1 MVDMILDNIVIVGAV
16 AGACLLCV
24 LILVGQFSRAKKLS
38 IELNAL
44 EEIYKPVTMLNEE
57 HERWLNRYKTL
68 QKKYQNNR
76 TKLANYKQMLYNNDL
91 SIGTVDNELYQIKKT
106 TEDLAELLNDADK
119 LKTKLKEM
127 VQNKTAC
134 SSGYSDNFTVNG
146 KRSEAKKLF
155 NREVKLRLR
164 AIDNEFKA
172 AAAQA
177 QWFNINRLIKNLN
190 DTFVQINK
198 SGEITKTKIN
208 QAYFKL
214 KMDEFIT
221 NYTIKILKQE
231 IKDNEREEARLK
243 REAER
248 EEKKITAA
256 IIKAEKTRKIMEK
269 LVQEELSKLDSATD
283 EQKALLALHQ
293 EELNLLKQREQRAKS
308 LAQTTR
314 AGYVYVISNT
324 KSFGEGVCKIGMTR
338 RADPN
343 ERIKELGDASVPE
356 LFDIHAFIY
365 TTDAPELE
373 SYIHKQLDEKRVN
386 LVNRRKEFFIV
397 SPNQV
402 MDIVHSYSGNIEI
415 IFDDTQSQNKE
426 RVV

>member
-1 MVDMILDNIVIVGAV
+1 M
-16 AGACLLCV
+16 
-24 LILVGQFSRAKKLS
+24 K
-38 IELNAL
+38 
-44 EEIYKPVTMLNEE
+44 
-57 HERWLNRYKTL
+57 
-68 QKKYQNNR
+68 
-76 TKLANYKQMLYNNDL
+76 
-91 SIGTVDNELYQIKKT
+91 
-106 TEDLAELLNDADK
+106 
-119 LKTKLKEM
+119 
-127 VQNKTAC
+127 
-134 SSGYSDNFTVNG
+134 
-146 KRSEAKKLF
+146 
-155 NREVKLRLR
+155 
-164 AIDNEFKA
+164 
-172 AAAQA
+172 
-177 QWFNINRLIKNLN
+177 
-190 DTFVQINK
+190 
-198 SGEITKTKIN
+198 
-208 QAYFKL
+208 
-214 KMDEFIT
+214 
-221 NYTIKILKQE
+221 
-231 IKDNEREEARLK
+231 EEARLK

-402 MDIVHSYSGNIEI
+402 VDIVHSYSGNIEI

>member
-1 MVDMILDNIVIVGAV
+1 MVDMILDNIVIVGPV

-24 LILVGQFSRAKKLS
+24 LILVRQFSRAKKLS

-214 KMDEFIT
+214 KIDEFTT

-231 IKDNEREEARLK
+231 IKDNERG
-243 REAER
+243 
-248 EEKKITAA
+248 
-256 IIKAEKTRKIMEK
+256 
-269 LVQEELSKLDSATD
+269 S
-283 EQKALLALHQ
+283 
-293 EELNLLKQREQRAKS
+293 
-308 LAQTTR
+308 
-314 AGYVYVISNT
+314 
-324 KSFGEGVCKIGMTR
+324 
-338 RADPN
+338 
-343 ERIKELGDASVPE
+343 
-356 LFDIHAFIY
+356 
-365 TTDAPELE
+365 
-373 SYIHKQLDEKRVN
+373 
-386 LVNRRKEFFIV
+386 
-397 SPNQV
+397 
-402 MDIVHSYSGNIEI
+402 
-415 IFDDTQSQNKE
+415 
-426 RVV
+426 